1 MSFSFL
7 EIWPDVPLE
16 CDIPLPT
23 FMRLAD
29 RNIVVIPAFELPTW
43 VWGQGEM
50 DAVWIWSMAKR
61 WALPSCDGNPFWL
74 LVSAI
79 KNRSSMWGLGWKS
92 TCKLGALPYGTALPS
107 PWQLEHPHYCLHF
120 TSPPCW
126 AHAPSYPHL
135 WTKAQDTEFLY
146 LAASHSNPLCW
157 GRTLKPQTLEAGSD
171 CPTFRCKLLQ
181 CIWRS
186 QPASVAAWS
195 RRSRTTHC
203 TNLFSSSII
212 PPLILCMCNASP

>member
-1 MSFSFL
+1 MTGRTY
-7 EIWPDVPLE
+7 PL
-16 CDIPLPT
+16 LPT
-23 FMRLAD
+23 FH
-29 RNIVVIPAFELPTW
+29 
-43 VWGQGEM
+43 Q
-50 DAVWIWSMAKR
+50 S
-61 WALPSCDGNPFWL
+61 
-74 LVSAI
+74 
-79 KNRSSMWGLGWKS
+79 
-92 TCKLGALPYGTALPS
+92 
-107 PWQLEHPHYCLHF
+107 
-120 TSPPCW
+120 PCW

-171 CPTFRCKLLQ
+171 CPIFRCKLLQ

-203 TNLFSSSII
+203 TNLFTSSII
-212 PPLILCMCNASP
+212 PPLILSKIHHHCCWDKKFWICHPYCSGIWKERKSYQLKSRYMLFSKHWMLFCGILCLVY